1 MSVDSPSS
9 TLSTKDRIA
18 KIQTVW
24 FDKTF
29 TGTGNV
35 SSVDSPAGTIMPCDK
50 HRLINCEPF
59 ILNPSHGGHTTTAD
73 APCPV
78 IIARQDKAPLYLI
91 QFIIDPEVCI
101 PVYDDDSEVVI
112 RIKQFMAIYGITDIK
127 MRMLKVPEL
136 LKIQGF
142 PPEYILEGNQ
152 SDQKKFIGNSVVPD
166 VVKHWVLAMA
176 SNFKKTG

>member
-1 MSVDSPSS
+1 KSLDHPAASLTCIDHHSIVNVKSFLARYHGSGKNVMSVDSPSS

-29 TGTGNV
+29 TGTGNI

-91 QFIIDPEVCI
+91 QFIIDAEVCI
-101 PVYDDDSEVVI
+101 PVYEDDSEAMI
-112 RIKQFMAIYGITDIK
+112 RIKQFMAIYGI
-127 MRMLKVPEL
+127 
-136 LKIQGF
+136 
-142 PPEYILEGNQ
+142 
-152 SDQKKFIGNSVVPD
+152 
-166 VVKHWVLAMA
+166 
-176 SNFKKTG
+176 